1 MAHASSTRPVD
12 TSYRNSSFA
21 DEFWILQRST
31 LRAGLVEG
39 SVMELNFLAVVVAA
53 VAAFILS
60 GVWYGVFGSQLALL
74 HPAYAD
80 SGSLSAKVVIV
91 ELARNLVL
99 ALVLA
104 WLVDQIGVDDWA
116 QAALIGFLLWIGIA
130 VVLLIGS
137 VYHEKVPA
145 KLAAIHAGDWLLK
158 LVVIA
163 IIVGV
168 WQ

>member
-1 MAHASSTRPVD
+1 
-12 TSYRNSSFA
+12 
-21 DEFWILQRST
+21 
-31 LRAGLVEG
+31 
-39 SVMELNFLAVVVAA
+39 MEVNFLAIAVAA
-53 VAAFILS
+53 VAAFFLS
-60 GVWYGVFGSQLALL
+60 GVWYGVVGSQLAEL

-80 SGSLSAKVVIV
+80 SAPPSAKDVIV
-91 ELARNLVL
+91 ELARNLTV

-104 WLVDQIGVDDWA
+104 WLVDQIGVNDWA
-116 QAALIGFLLWIGIA
+116 QAALLGLALWIGIA

-137 VYHEKVPA
+137 VYHEKVPV
-145 KLAAIHAGDWLLK
+145 KLASIHAGDWLLK

>member
-1 MAHASSTRPVD
+1 
-12 TSYRNSSFA
+12 
-21 DEFWILQRST
+21 
-31 LRAGLVEG
+31 
-39 SVMELNFLAVVVAA
+39 MELDFLAVVVAA
-53 VAAFILS
+53 AAAFILS
-60 GVWYGVFGSQLALL
+60 GVWYWVFGNQLALL
-74 HPAYAD
+74 HPAYVD
-80 SGSLSAKVVIV
+80 SGSLSAKDVIV
-91 ELARNLVL
+91 ELARNVVV

-104 WLVDQIGVDDWA
+104 WLVDQIRVDGWA
-116 QAALIGFLLWIGIA
+116 QAALLGFMLWIGIA

-163 IIVGV
+163 IMVGV

>member
-1 MAHASSTRPVD
+1 
-12 TSYRNSSFA
+12 
-21 DEFWILQRST
+21 
-31 LRAGLVEG
+31 
-39 SVMELNFLAVVVAA
+39 MEINFLATAIAA

-60 GVWYGVFGSQLALL
+60 GVWYGAFGSQLAAL

-80 SGSLSAKVVIV
+80 SGPPSVKDVVV

-104 WLVDQIGVDDWA
+104 WLADQIGVDDWA
-116 QAALIGFLLWIGIA
+116 QAALLGFMLWIGIA

-137 VYHEKVPA
+137 VYHEKVPVR
-145 KLAAIHAGDWLLK
+145 LAAIHAGDWLLK

-163 IIVGV
+163 IIVGI

>member
-1 MAHASSTRPVD
+1 MA
-12 TSYRNSSFA
+12 
-21 DEFWILQRST
+21 I
-31 LRAGLVEG
+31 
-39 SVMELNFLAVVVAA
+39 NFLAVVVAA

-60 GVWYGVFGSQLALL
+60 GIWYAVFGSQLARL

-80 SGSLSAKVVIV
+80 SGSISARDVFV
-91 ELARNLVL
+91 ELARNLVV

-104 WLVDQIGVDDWA
+104 WLLGQVGVEDWA
-116 QAALIGFLLWIGIA
+116 QAALVGFVLWFGIA

-137 VYHEKVPA
+137 VYHEKVPVT
-145 KLAAIHAGDWLLK
+145 LAAIHAGDWLLK

>member
-1 MAHASSTRPVD
+1 
-12 TSYRNSSFA
+12 
-21 DEFWILQRST
+21 
-31 LRAGLVEG
+31 
-39 SVMELNFLAVVVAA
+39 MELNFLAIAVAA

-60 GVWYGVFGSQLALL
+60 GVWYGVFGSQLAEL

-80 SGSLSAKVVIV
+80 SESPSAKDVIV
-91 ELARNLVL
+91 ELARNLMV

-104 WLVDQIGVDDWA
+104 WLVDQIGVEDWV
-116 QAALIGFLLWIGIA
+116 QAALLGSALWIGIA

-137 VYHEKVPA
+137 VYHEKVPV
-145 KLAAIHAGDWLLK
+145 KLASIHAGDWLLK

>member
-1 MAHASSTRPVD
+1 M
-12 TSYRNSSFA
+12 
-21 DEFWILQRST
+21 
-31 LRAGLVEG
+31 
-39 SVMELNFLAVVVAA
+39 MELNFLAIAVAA

-60 GVWYGVFGSQLALL
+60 GVWYGVFGGQLAEL

-80 SGSLSAKVVIV
+80 SGSPSGKDVIV
-91 ELARNLVL
+91 ELARNLVV

-116 QAALIGFLLWIGIA
+116 QAALLGLALWIGIA
-130 VVLLIGS
+130 VVLLVGS
-137 VYHEKVPA
+137 VYHEKVPV
-145 KLAAIHAGDWLLK
+145 KLASIHAGDWLLK

-168 WQ
+168 RQ

>member
-1 MAHASSTRPVD
+1 
-12 TSYRNSSFA
+12 
-21 DEFWILQRST
+21 
-31 LRAGLVEG
+31 
-39 SVMELNFLAVVVAA
+39 MELNFLAIAVAA

-60 GVWYGVFGSQLALL
+60 GVWYGVFGSQLAEL

-80 SGSLSAKVVIV
+80 SGSPSAMDVVV
-91 ELARNLVL
+91 ELARNLVV
-99 ALVLA
+99 ALLLA

-116 QAALIGFLLWIGIA
+116 QAALLGFALWIGIT

-137 VYHEKVPA
+137 VYHEKVSV
-145 KLAAIHAGDWLLK
+145 KLASIHAGDWLLK

>member
-1 MAHASSTRPVD
+1 
-12 TSYRNSSFA
+12 
-21 DEFWILQRST
+21 
-31 LRAGLVEG
+31 
-39 SVMELNFLAVVVAA
+39 MELNFLAIAVAA

-60 GVWYGVFGSQLALL
+60 GVWYGVFGSQLAQL

-80 SGSLSAKVVIV
+80 SGSPSAKDVVV

-104 WLVDQIGVDDWA
+104 WLIDQIGIDDWA
-116 QAALIGFLLWIGIA
+116 QAALLGLALWIGIA
-130 VVLLIGS
+130 VVLLTGS
-137 VYHEKVPA
+137 VYHEKVPV
-145 KLAAIHAGDWLLK
+145 KLASIHAGDWLLK

>member
-1 MAHASSTRPVD
+1 
-12 TSYRNSSFA
+12 
-21 DEFWILQRST
+21 
-31 LRAGLVEG
+31 
-39 SVMELNFLAVVVAA
+39 MELNFLAIAVAA

-60 GVWYGVFGSQLALL
+60 GVWYGVFGSQLAEM

-80 SGSLSAKVVIV
+80 SASPSATDVIV
-91 ELARNLVL
+91 ELARNLVV
-99 ALVLA
+99 ALLVA

-116 QAALIGFLLWIGIA
+116 QAALLGLALWIGIA

-137 VYHEKVPA
+137 VYHEKVPV
-145 KLAAIHAGDWLLK
+145 KLASIHAGDWLLK

-163 IIVGV
+163 IVVGV

>member
-1 MAHASSTRPVD
+1 MA
-12 TSYRNSSFA
+12 
-21 DEFWILQRST
+21 I
-31 LRAGLVEG
+31 
-39 SVMELNFLAVVVAA
+39 NFLAVVVAA

-60 GVWYGVFGSQLALL
+60 GVWYAVFGNQLARL

-80 SGSLSAKVVIV
+80 SGSISAGDVIV
-91 ELARNLVL
+91 ELARNLVVAL
-99 ALVLA
+99 ALV
-104 WLVDQIGVDDWA
+104 WLLDQVGVEDWA
-116 QAALIGFLLWIGIA
+116 QAALVGFVLWFGIA

-137 VYHEKVPA
+137 VYHEKVPV

>member
-1 MAHASSTRPVD
+1 MP
-12 TSYRNSSFA
+12 
-21 DEFWILQRST
+21 I
-31 LRAGLVEG
+31 
-39 SVMELNFLAVVVAA
+39 NFLAVVMAA

-60 GVWYGVFGSQLALL
+60 GIWYAVFGNQLARL
-74 HPAYAD
+74 HLAYAD
-80 SGSLSAKVVIV
+80 SGSISACDVFV
-91 ELARNLVL
+91 ELARNLVVAL
-99 ALVLA
+99 ALA
-104 WLVDQIGVDDWA
+104 WLLDQVGVEDWA
-116 QAALIGFLLWIGIA
+116 QAALVGFVLWFGIA

-137 VYHEKVPA
+137 VYHEKVPV